1 MKYKYNKG
9 KRLNRAGL
17 LAVLLLLTGVFSCQ
31 KEDRRGEVLT
41 VQQVDLSLAS
51 TNGKIDVPGVDFTQT
66 VDSII
71 VPIRLLFSDAVPK
84 RFTVFLSPNDD
95 TVNAMIAGHELDDAV
110 LLPGDRYTL
119 PGLEDV
125 LFGRDYY
132 DVNLAVSITAL
143 ERNYDKNLALALELS
158 NPGKGNKLDP
168 VKKMAMIT
176 IRPDKI
182 ISPDQLHFVSFADA
196 GELYEVPHA
205 GGAYVQT
212 LSQFFLPVNV
222 AMTGE
227 AGNGFGIHM
236 QSNLD
241 TLQKLIAAKVLPD
254 TTVMLL
260 ENTDYSLPASMALS
274 AGKNEEAFPITIQ
287 AASLRKY
294 YDKPL
299 AIALNL
305 TLPDAHLLDSSKR
318 TIVMLLD
325 PPKLVEL
332 DVTDQHTGYSAEWEN
347 NDNANEN
354 SSKLIDNNL
363 DSKYLSWDFNLHG
376 SLWVQLEFPEA
387 IPTGAYTI
395 TSANDADAR
404 DPKNWLIQGSN
415 DGTTWETLDS
425 RTDQFFVNRHE
436 TKKYTFPNDKA
447 YKYYR
452 WQVTANNG
460 DNLFQCAEFR
470 LIRRP

>member
-9 KRLNRAGL
+9 KGLNRAGL

-31 KEDRRGEVLT
+31 KEDRRGEALT

-66 VDSII
+66 ADSII

-95 TVNAMIAGHELDDAV
+95 TVNAMIAGHELDSAV
-110 LLPGDRYTL
+110 LLTGDRYTL
-119 PGLEDV
+119 PGREDV

-158 NPGKGNKLDP
+158 NPGKENKLDP

-176 IRPDKI
+176 IRPAKI
-182 ISPDQLHFVSFADA
+182 ISPDQLRFVSFADA

-212 LSQFFLPVNV
+212 SSQFFLPVNV

-236 QSNLD
+236 QSNID
-241 TLQKLIAAKVLPD
+241 TLQKLIAAKDLPD

-260 ENTDYSLPASMALS
+260 ENTDYSLPASMVLS

-305 TLPDAHLLDSSKR
+305 TLPDAHLLDSAKR

-325 PPKLVEL
+325 PQKLVEL
-332 DVTDQHTGYSAEWEN
+332 DITDQHTGYSVQYE

-354 SSKLIDNNL
+354 SPKLIDNNL
-363 DSKYLSWDFNLHG
+363 DTKYLSREFDVHG

-387 IPTGAYTI
+387 ITTGAYTL
-395 TSANDADAR
+395 TSANDAPER
-404 DPKNWLIQGSN
+404 DPKNWLILGSN
-415 DGTTWETLDS
+415 DGTAWETLDS
-425 RTDQFFVNRHE
+425 RTDQFFVNRRE

-447 YKYYR
+447 YRFYR

-460 DNLFQCAEFR
+460 NSLFQCAEFR